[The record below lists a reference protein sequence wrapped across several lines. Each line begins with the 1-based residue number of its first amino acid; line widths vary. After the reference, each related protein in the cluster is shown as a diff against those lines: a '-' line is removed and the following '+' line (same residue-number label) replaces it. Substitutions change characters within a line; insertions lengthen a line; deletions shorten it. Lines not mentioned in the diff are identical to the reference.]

1 MTTVLITADLHF
13 SANPRDEYRLQFLH
27 KRLPSLIET
36 YKVDQTYILGDL
48 CESKDEHPAYLVNQ
62 IVDGITKV
70 HFHAPVTMLMGNH
83 DFLQQ
88 GEPFFRFLR
97 NIPGLRYRS
106 KPAKSTIGRSE
117 RFNGCDLFLP
127 FTRTPER
134 DWKDLDFKGVKRIF
148 THMTFKGAEGGFG
161 HRLDGVPLKL
171 LPNVPIIS
179 GDVHVP
185 QKLENVTY
193 VGAPYSVDFGD
204 SYVGR
209 VLLLKDDRISQVT
222 VGGAQKRLL
231 RAPNNLAACNR
242 GDIVRVEVPVK
253 AKDYSKW
260 QERVEE
266 IREWAVNKGV
276 QLDSVIPLITD
287 AQDKP
292 RAASVRKAPV
302 NDEQLLTSYAKA
314 KGIDDLTLKTG
325 KRLL

>member
-1 MTTVLITADLHF
+1 MILITSDWHL
-13 SANPRDEYRLQFLH
+13 SSNPRDRYRLDFLY
-27 KRLPSLIET
+27 KRLPNLIQT
-36 YKVDQTYILGDL
+36 YKVTEVFFCGDL
-48 CESKDEHPAYLVNQ
+48 CEAKDEHSAYLVNQ

-70 HFHAPVTMLMGNH
+70 HFHAPVTVLMGNH

-97 NIPGLRYRS
+97 NIPGLRYIS
-106 KPAKSTIGRSE
+106 KPRLSARGPYA
-117 RFNGCDLFLP
+117 FLP

-134 DWKDLDFKGVKRIF
+134 DWEALDFKGVKRIF
-148 THMTFKGAEGGFG
+148 THATFKGANSGFG
-161 HRLDGVPLKL
+161 HRLDGVPLNL
-171 LPNVPIIS
+171 LPDVPIIS

-204 SYVGR
+204 TYVGR
-209 VLLLKDDRISQVT
+209 VLLLKDERMSQVT
-222 VGGAQKRLL
+222 VGGTQKRIV
-231 RAPNNLAACNR
+231 RFDYGGMTPCKR
-242 GDIVRVEVPVK
+242 GDIVRVEVPIK

-260 QERVEE
+260 QERVQE
-266 IREWAVNKGV
+266 IRGWAVEQGV

-287 AQDKP
+287 ASDKP
-292 RAASVRKAPV
+292 RAASARKAPV

>member
-1 MTTVLITADLHF
+1 MTTLVTADLHF
-13 SANPRDEYRLQFLH
+13 SANPRDAYRLQFLH
-27 KRLPSLIET
+27 KRLPSMIET
-36 YKVDQTYILGDL
+36 YKVDEIYILGDL
-48 CESKDEHPAYLVNQ
+48 CEAKDEHSAYLVNQ

-70 HFHAPVTMLMGNH
+70 HFHAPVTVLMGNH

-97 NIPGLRYRS
+97 NIPGLKYIS
-106 KPAKSTIGRSE
+106 KPQRMMTGGK
-117 RFNGCDLFLP
+117 LFLP

-148 THMTFKGAEGGFG
+148 THMTFKGAYGGGG
-161 HRLDGVPLKL
+161 HKLEGVPLDL
-171 LPNVPIIS
+171 LPDAPIVS

-185 QKLENVTY
+185 QKLDNVTY
-193 VGAPYSVDFGD
+193 VGAPYSIDFGD
-204 SYVGR
+204 TYVGR
-209 VLLLKDDRISQVT
+209 VLLLKDDHISQVT
-222 VGGAQKRLL
+222 VGGIQKRVL
-231 RAPNNLAACNR
+231 RAPNNLAGCNR

-266 IREWAVNKGV
+266 IRAWAVNKGV
-276 QLDSVIPLITD
+276 NLDSVIPLITD
-287 AQDKP
+287 ASDKP

-302 NDEQLLTSYAKA
+302 NDEQLLISYAKA